1 MQPGVLPEEGLQPLL
16 IPLPCRFGALF
27 VQLAAHTV
35 PATFRGIRGRVK
47 PLDPLPGPPE
57 PRSHTLHLA
66 ARHSVAYFEAGT
78 H

>member
-16 IPLPCRFGALF
+16 IPLPCRFGTLF
-27 VQLAAHTV
+27 VQLTMHPV
-35 PATFRGIRGRVK
+35 PVPFGGIRGRVK
-47 PLDPLPGPPE
+47 PVYPVPGPPE

-66 ARHSVAYFEAGT
+66 ARHSVAYVEAGT